1 MSTKQRNPPYPA
13 HLLLFLG
20 LLVLLVALLV
30 GAYALRPTVR
40 VDVGDYY
47 DQAFVQ
53 NFHAREV
60 DAAGPGH
67 ASPWPANQQ
76 TLELPGDATGDLI
89 VTVYAADDQPDGSIK
104 GLALSVNGERIAV
117 PREGMHEGRPFLV
130 GLIPAEVARAPRLRL
145 RLEPGLREGPTPPA
159 GLAGRVVLEPA
170 RTYRWSR
177 GESAVVLPGLGRGAW
192 LVELDVI
199 AAHPR
204 GQPVN
209 ARVVANDMLF
219 APLPDDHNPRR
230 VRLLVP
236 PDAMGS
242 GDLRLTLQADT
253 YRDPRPLGVLVS
265 DMLVSPIAAGSGPS
279 AVLWLLPPWTILL
292 ASVVIVGVLFV
303 CLASLGVPLWGVG
316 GIGAAVIALE
326 AWGLAFHRF
335 PTSIMLPGIA
345 LLALWSLVLLVVL
358 RPLVQR
364 LFASG
369 CVSENPSANGTTG
382 ATEARGMTKATNILL
397 LLFFAGYWLKA
408 GAMFYPYFVAIDVHW
423 HMDRVRHILDGGLPL
438 YYGTNNPLNESTMPL
453 AEWGT
458 EKPVIPYSP
467 YYHMFAAGF
476 VLFPW
481 SLEMSA
487 NMVSVL
493 LDCLHVPL
501 IALLACGGGL
511 SRRGALLAAA
521 LYAVLPVNFL
531 LHSWGN
537 VPTTFGLFWALAATA
552 FIVVA
557 WNHLHRRWFFVS
569 LLLLFLAALLFYTV
583 AGVFMGLFLI
593 FFTLLLLLARFLA
606 SRRAAQPAKP
616 GAGAGAGLRP
626 MWLAA
631 VAALALSLLVYY
643 GQYIGPIVEHT
654 IPYFAR
660 SLTSSSEEIGK
671 AEDLALSVYLARH
684 LRLWG
689 YGLLVPFV
697 LASGWLV
704 VQGYALWRGAGKV
717 VSHAPMLRLWA
728 TVGGWLAVTWL
739 FVPLAYKVSMVDKHF
754 FVSIPVMVIASAAVV
769 DRFWGRW
776 PVRVTTVLFYAYLA
790 VAALDL
796 WVMRVATVRQ

>member
-1 MSTKQRNPPYPA
+1 MSTGRRKHPYTAP
-13 HLLLFLG
+13 LLLFLA
-20 LLVLLVALLV
+20 LLVLLVALLM

-60 DAAGPGH
+60 DAAGPGQ
-67 ASPWPANQQ
+67 AFPWPANQQ
-76 TLELPGDATGDLI
+76 TLELPGGASGDLI

-177 GESAVVLPGLGRGAW
+177 GESVVALPGLGRGAW
-192 LVELDVI
+192 LVELEVI

-209 ARVVANDMLF
+209 ARVVANDMQL
-219 APLPDDHNPRR
+219 ATLPDDRNPRR
-230 VRLLVP
+230 LRLLVS

-242 GDLRLTLQADT
+242 GDLRLTLLADT

-265 DMLVSPIAAGSGPS
+265 DMLVSPMPAGSGPR
-279 AVLWLLPPWTILL
+279 AVLWLFPPWTILL
-292 ASVVIVGVLFV
+292 TSMVIVGVLVV

-316 GIGAAVIALE
+316 SIGATIIVLE

-335 PTSIMLPGIA
+335 PTSLMLPGIA
-345 LLALWSLVLLVVL
+345 LLALWSLVLLAVL

-369 CVSENPSANGTTG
+369 CTQEGPSANGTAGTTR
-382 ATEARGMTKATNILL
+382 AANILL
-397 LLFFAGYWLKA
+397 LIFFVGYWLKA

-438 YYGTNNPLNESTMPL
+438 YYGTSNPLNESTMPL

-481 SLEMSA
+481 SLETSA

-493 LDCLHVPL
+493 LDCLHIPL

-537 VPTTFGLFWALAATA
+537 VPTTFGLFWALAATV
-552 FIVVA
+552 FIVVS

-593 FFTLLLLLARFLA
+593 FFTLLLLLAHVLA
-606 SRRAAQPAKP
+606 SRRAAQPAEP
-616 GAGAGAGLRP
+616 GAGARDGLRP

-631 VAALALSLLVYY
+631 AAALALSLLVYY
-643 GQYIGPIVEHT
+643 GQYIGPIIGRT

-660 SLTSSSEEIGK
+660 SLTSSSEAIGK

-684 LRLWG
+684 LRLWD
-689 YGLLVPFV
+689 YGLFVPFV

-704 VQGYALWRGAGKV
+704 VQGYTLWRGAGKV
-717 VSHAPMLRLWA
+717 VSHAPTLRLWA
-728 TVGGWLAVTWL
+728 AVGGWLAVTWL

-754 FVSIPVMVIASAAVV
+754 FVSIPVMVVASAAVV

-776 PVRVTTVLFYAYLA
+776 PVRVATLIFYTYLA
-790 VAALDL
+790 IAALDL
-796 WVMRVATVRQ
+796 WIMRVATVRQ